1 MDFLN
6 KIRDDIELDL
16 LTTTYPGLRSKFK
29 KVVYEDS
36 DEDILV
42 YQRYF
47 GINNYNIDLSKI
59 HLIDE
64 KKQKKQLNYYLFL
77 EDVKQ
82 IKFYNKTIIIIDKYE
97 DKRIFKKN
105 YMLKYYYIWNTI
117 KKILTCKN
125 DNLNCYYTE
134 I

>member
-82 IKFYNKTIIIIDKYE
+82 IKFYNKTIIIIDKYD

-125 DNLNCYYTE
+125 DILNCYYTE